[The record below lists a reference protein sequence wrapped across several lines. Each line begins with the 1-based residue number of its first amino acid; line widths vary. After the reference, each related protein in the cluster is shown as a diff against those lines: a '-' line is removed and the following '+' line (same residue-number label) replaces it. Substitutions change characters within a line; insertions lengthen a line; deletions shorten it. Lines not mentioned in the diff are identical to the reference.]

1 MRDSDAL
8 IRVVANLLD
17 NAFKAS
23 EHGETVG
30 IYATASESEVVI
42 EIHDH
47 GVGMSPRVLARV
59 YDFSFTTRRAAGGM
73 GYGLS
78 ISKDVIE
85 SLGGKLRLE
94 SEGGQGTRAIITL
107 PRIGESELP
116 S

>member
-1 MRDSDAL
+1 
-8 IRVVANLLD
+8 
-17 NAFKAS
+17 
-23 EHGETVG
+23 
-30 IYATASESEVVI
+30 
-42 EIHDH
+42 
-47 GVGMSPRVLARV
+47 
-59 YDFSFTTRRAAGGM
+59 M